1 MIDTCNFWSS
11 LRQLSVKS
19 ESSLILTKFKR
30 ERNKKD
36 WLIIRLAC
44 VLYNKALVIK
54 KGNIR
59 V

>member
-36 WLIIRLAC
+36 
-44 VLYNKALVIK
+44 
-54 KGNIR
+54 
-59 V
+59 